1 MPVGPGSETAS
12 PSFRDFADLKA
23 KYFRFTGRIQRRPF
37 IFRTLILMFAQFMF
51 SIILYSK
58 IVESILINHM
68 EYAIIFGIIFVLLSI
83 PAIWSQISPASGA
96 VTTSISPAS
105 CLPFPSFVTGQLC
118 PARPRDRIRRRRQPS
133 RSWLYPI

>member
-1 MPVGPGSETAS
+1 MSQRNQKIKLKKRSRQSARIHRGFAMPVGPGSENS
-12 PSFRDFADLKA
+12 LVSFRDFADLKA

-68 EYAIIFGIIFVLLSI
+68 
-83 PAIWSQISPASGA
+83 
-96 VTTSISPAS
+96 
-105 CLPFPSFVTGQLC
+105 
-118 PARPRDRIRRRRQPS
+118 
-133 RSWLYPI
+133 